1 MQLQVK
7 CVLVRV
13 RKYIS
18 GEAKNIGKVTGTNSS
33 YDTGVD
39 NLDQMSKNW
48 NVLSWLAAANSW
60 SRKHVGLYNDGRVE
74 IRTQWNEGKG
84 ERLEA
89 SHLFHHIR
97 RRTEAT
103 RSFTSSFWRESQNAA
118 SSWPIPATPKFT
130 FLLMVPS
137 ELVPIN
143 NAGRYNARGTKP
155 ARSHFVG
162 LQFSR
167 MIYLKNIYKLLF
179 VLLQQT

>member
-1 MQLQVK
+1 MKAKEKDWRLHICFIILGGGLKLQ
-7 CVLVRV
+7 R
-13 RKYIS
+13 
-18 GEAKNIGKVTGTNSS
+18 GT
-33 YDTGVD
+33 
-39 NLDQMSKNW
+39 
-48 NVLSWLAAANSW
+48 
-60 SRKHVGLYNDGRVE
+60 
-74 IRTQWNEGKG
+74 
-84 ERLEA
+84 
-89 SHLFHHIR
+89 
-97 RRTEAT
+97 
-103 RSFTSSFWRESQNAA
+103 FTSSFWRESQNAA

-155 ARSHFVG
+155 DRSHFVR

>member
-1 MQLQVK
+1 MHVK
-7 CVLVRV
+7 CFLGRV

-18 GEAKNIGKVTGTNSS
+18 GEKKNDGKFTATKSN

-39 NLDQMSKNW
+39 SLYQMSKSW
-48 NVLSWLAAANSW
+48 NVLSWLAAASSW

-103 RSFTSSFWRESQNAA
+103 ARDFY
-118 SSWPIPATPKFT
+118 K
-130 FLLMVPS
+130 FLLDGVAKCCVILAYPCNS
-137 ELVPIN
+137 EVHFPTDGSL
-143 NAGRYNARGTKP
+143 G
-155 ARSHFVG
+155 ARSD
-162 LQFSR
+162 
-167 MIYLKNIYKLLF
+167 
-179 VLLQQT
+179 

>member
-1 MQLQVK
+1 MHVK
-7 CVLVRV
+7 CFLGGV

-18 GEAKNIGKVTGTNSS
+18 GGKKNDGKFTATKSNC
-33 YDTGVD
+33 DTGVD
-39 NLDQMSKNW
+39 SLYQMSKRW
-48 NVLSWLAAANSW
+48 NVLSWLAAASSW

-84 ERLEA
+84 ERLET

-103 RSFTSSFWRESQNAA
+103 ARTFTSSFWRESQNAA

-137 ELVPIN
+137 EPVPID

-155 ARSHFVG
+155 AWSHFVR

-167 MIYLKNIYKLLF
+167 MICLLNIYKLLF